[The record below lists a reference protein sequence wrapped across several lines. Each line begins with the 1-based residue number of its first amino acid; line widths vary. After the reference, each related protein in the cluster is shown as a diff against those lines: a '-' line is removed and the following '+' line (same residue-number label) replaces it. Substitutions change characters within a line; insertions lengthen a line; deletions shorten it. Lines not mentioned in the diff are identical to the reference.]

1 MEEGGQGVPEKTP
14 GGAQLRTEDK
24 VIELTL
30 ALPVGHSP
38 LGDSLKTQATVPF
51 TRLAIPKVTK
61 SHASQAVL
69 NDESAVPEHLIIF
82 PTLSV
87 C

>member
-1 MEEGGQGVPEKTP
+1 MPEKTP
-14 GGAQLRTEDK
+14 GGAQLRTKDK

-38 LGDSLKTQATVPF
+38 LGGSLKTQATVLF
-51 TRLAIPKVTK
+51 TRLAFPKVTK
-61 SHASQAVL
+61 SHAPQAAL
-69 NDESAVPEHLIIF
+69 NDDSVVPEHLIIF